1 MNKKSHK
8 LFLLS
13 LVLVLGITNC
23 SLFDE
28 EKIVNVEIVTDKS
41 SYALDST
48 TVISV
53 NVTNQSDIPIYYI
66 CTCQIYLEELENN
79 QVINSWMV
87 NGFEECLAPV
97 SIEVDETETF
107 EIDIYHLN
115 ESGFIDNASFNETVN
130 YRFKLDLFEDSS
142 FDKILDNNDR
152 ISNTITIIDE

>member
-1 MNKKSHK
+1 MNKTSYK
-8 LFLLS
+8 LFFLS
-13 LVLVLGITNC
+13 LVLVFGITNC

-53 NVTNQSDIPIYYI
+53 DVTNKSDIPIYYI

-87 NGFEECLAPV
+87 HGFEECLAPV
-97 SIEVDETETF
+97 PIEVDETETF

-115 ESGFIDNASFNETVN
+115 ESGFFDNASFNETVN